1 MQYFFEKIRYFT
13 LRKILLVEG
22 LISKDF
28 KSYRKIGLIKEDNTM
43 GRKRKILFEDITYDR
58 IGEPVNMDKCPECAE
73 HPDCFACIE
82 GKCTAL
88 SESGG
93 QGCVFYMPEQQ
104 AIQEALRA
112 YQVLK
117 GKKRYDLIQ
126 KYIKAFTALGAKD
139 EEFYAGE
146 IIMAELDKY
155 AADDFAAQLE
165 AEIGGGEKGVS

>member
-1 MQYFFEKIRYFT
+1 
-13 LRKILLVEG
+13 
-22 LISKDF
+22 
-28 KSYRKIGLIKEDNTM
+28 M
-43 GRKRKILFEDITYDR
+43 GRKKTRFFENITYDR

-73 HPDCFACIE
+73 HPDCFACID
-82 GKCTAL
+82 GMCSAL

-93 QGCVFYMPEQQ
+93 QGCVFYKPEQQ
-104 AIQEALRA
+104 ALQEVQRG

-117 GKKRYDLIQ
+117 ENRRFDLIA
-126 KYIKAFTALGAKD
+126 KYRKAFTALGAKD